1 MAEGVDAP
9 RIVIQENGPYEVT
22 GEPVLT
28 KRAQSESIHGEP
40 LEWDLVGTEDAD
52 YKRRKQYLLC
62 RCGQSNAKPYCDGT
76 HEKIDFDGTLTASP
90 QPSPGRRTTTEG
102 EGITLTDDPTLC
114 EHAGFCGTRFTN
126 VWAMMERTSDPEVR
140 ERARRMIANCPSGRL
155 GFGPGHE
162 DLEPEYE
169 PSVATIKDGPLW
181 VRGGIQ
187 MESADGQAYEK
198 LNRMTLCRC
207 GRSDNKP
214 YCDGSHK
221 NAGFQAD

>member
-1 MAEGVDAP
+1 MNEQPTP

-52 YKRRKQYLLC
+52 YKRRARYLLC
-62 RCGQSNAKPYCDGT
+62 RCGQSNSKPYCDGT
-76 HEKIDFDGTLTASP
+76 HEKIDFDGTLTANLM
-90 QPSPGRRTTTEG
+90 PSPGVRTTTEG
-102 EGITLTDDPTLC
+102 EGISLTDNPTLC
-114 EHAGFCGTRFTN
+114 EQAGFCGTRFTN

-140 ERARRMIANCPSGRL
+140 ERVRRMIANCPSGRL
-155 GFGPGHE
+155 GFGPGYE
-162 DLEPEYE
+162 DLEPEYDL
-169 PSVATIKDGPLW
+169 SVATIKDGPLW

-187 MESADGQAYEK
+187 MESADGKAYEK